1 LTQRKN
7 GSNEKKPPKILKLK
21 VTRKPL
27 KLKAAIPSIKK
38 GPKESEQIPTK
49 IAIKE
54 NTLPP
59 DSSQ

>member
-1 LTQRKN
+1 MRKN
-7 GSNEKKPPKILKLK
+7 PQKIFQL
-21 VTRKPL
+21 RFPCKPL

-38 GPKESEQIPTK
+38 GPKEREKIPTK